1 VSDPVAIGIDVGG
14 TKLVAATI
22 AGDGTVLDRQRRE
35 TPARDSELLVRTLVR
50 SIAELGGGADR
61 LPVGIGIAG
70 LVTPDGQV
78 RYGPNIG
85 VRDLPLAARL
95 ADAAGGPVT
104 VVNDASAAAFG
115 EQRVG
120 AGRGR
125 QDVVLFTLG
134 TGVGGGVIVGGE
146 VVLGNGG
153 FAGELGHVIVAEGG
167 RACPCGNR
175 GCVEAYA
182 SGTSI
187 GLIARER
194 LVDLSV
200 ETLLRDEGEL
210 TGRSVTQAALAG
222 DAFARSILTEAGR
235 WLGVAA
241 GSLVN
246 VLDPEVILIGGGAAV
261 QTSRWVLPA
270 AEASLAEHLIGS
282 PWRRAPSFELAALGD
297 DAGMVGAALLAEQ
310 RWTARSAASGGAPGS
325 TVPAARAA
333 GTQPEAAP

>member
-1 VSDPVAIGIDVGG
+1 VSEPVAIGIDVGG

-22 AGDGTVLDRQRRE
+22 AGDGTVIDRQRRE
-35 TPARDSELLVRTLVR
+35 TPARDAELLLRTLSR
-50 SIAELGGGADR
+50 SIAELGEDDEDGAQ

-70 LVTPDGQV
+70 LVTPAGDI
-78 RYGPNIG
+78 RFGPNIG
-85 VRDLPLAARL
+85 VRDLPLATRL
-95 ADAAGGPVT
+95 AEATGREVT

-125 QDVVLFTLG
+125 GDVVMFTLG

-146 VVLGNGG
+146 VVLGTGG
-153 FAGELGHVIVAEGG
+153 FAGELGHVIVEEGG

-200 ETLLRDEGEL
+200 DTLLRDETEL

-222 DAFARSILTEAGR
+222 DAFARSILVEAGR

-246 VLDPEVILIGGGAAV
+246 VLDPEVILVGGGAAV

-282 PWRRAPSFELAALGD
+282 PWRTAPPFELAALGD
-297 DAGMVGAALLAEQ
+297 DAGMVGAALLAA
-310 RWTARSAASGGAPGS
+310 ARSVAAQGGSP
-325 TVPAARAA
+325 
-333 GTQPEAAP
+333 

>member
-1 VSDPVAIGIDVGG
+1 VPDPVAIGIDVGG
-14 TKLVAATI
+14 TKLVAATV
-22 AGDGTVLDRQRRE
+22 AADGTVLDRVRQE
-35 TPARDSELLVRTLVR
+35 TPASDPELLLTTLAR
-50 SIAELGGGADR
+50 SVAELGGGDAR

-78 RYGPNIG
+78 RFGPNIG

-95 ADAAGGPVT
+95 AGITNRTVT
-104 VVNDASAAAFG
+104 VLNDASAAAFG

-125 QDVVLFTLG
+125 DDVLMFTLG
-134 TGVGGGVIVGGE
+134 TGVGGGVVVGGR
-146 VVLGNGG
+146 VVLGHRG
-153 FAGELGHVIVAEGG
+153 FGGELGHVIVQEGG

-200 ETLLRDEGEL
+200 ETSLRDEPEL
-210 TGRSVTQAALAG
+210 TGRAVTQAALAG
-222 DAFARSILTEAGR
+222 DAFGRSILVEAGR

-241 GSLVN
+241 GTLVN
-246 VLDPEVILIGGGAAV
+246 VLDPEVILVGGGAAV

-282 PWRRAPSFELAALGD
+282 PWREPPPFELAALGD
-297 DAGMVGAALLAEQ
+297 DAGMVGAGLLAASRAVGEG
-310 RWTARSAASGGAPGS
+310 AR
-325 TVPAARAA
+325 
-333 GTQPEAAP
+333 